1 MFEKQ
6 VYDLNEND
14 LIDHPVWYFP
24 MDDTAQDELSIRP
37 VEENF
42 DFSTSDYQFIVRTE
56 FSSVDDEKF
65 IGYLYWSFPAEIEY
79 IKPVVFVG
87 FDKCVTFWNGISK
100 PSWDDY
106 GGASGDLR
114 KKFPFSFNSYSH
126 ETLYSLSGFLEG
138 LYFLEGKK
146 VGVIK

>member
-6 VYDLNEND
+6 VYDLNEKD

-56 FSSVDDEKF
+56 FSSVDD
-65 IGYLYWSFPAEIEY
+65 
-79 IKPVVFVG
+79 
-87 FDKCVTFWNGISK
+87 D
-100 PSWDDY
+100 
-106 GGASGDLR
+106 
-114 KKFPFSFNSYSH
+114 
-126 ETLYSLSGFLEG
+126 
-138 LYFLEGKK
+138 
-146 VGVIK
+146 